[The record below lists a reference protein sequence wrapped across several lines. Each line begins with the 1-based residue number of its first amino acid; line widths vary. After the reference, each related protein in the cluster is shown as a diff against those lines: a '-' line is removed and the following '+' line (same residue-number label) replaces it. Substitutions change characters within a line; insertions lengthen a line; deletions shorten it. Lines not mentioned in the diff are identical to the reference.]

1 MLGGLAIS
9 AAFGAWHFFIP
20 YLLRWY
26 SYIPDAPRNLVVSMD
41 WTNFFLSLLLCGVS
55 VLLIVLHREVMRRQR
70 TALALYTFLTAVWLI
85 RIVLTAIYPW
95 SYDWMF
101 AAQITA
107 FTIVFV
113 LLVLPLPRLL
123 GRGSRSE
130 S

>member
-20 YLLRWY
+20 YLFRWY

-41 WTNFFLSLLLCGVS
+41 WTNLFLSLLLCGVS
-55 VLLIVLHREVMRRQR
+55 VLL
-70 TALALYTFLTAVWLI
+70 
-85 RIVLTAIYPW
+85 IVLTAIYPW